1 MAEQQYNAF
10 DAFDSHDESATDRT
24 PEAPANTPSDT
35 PAHNAASARAEVASS
50 TGAVRGKSN
59 KQPTPQKTPEA
70 DAANEETPDAQE
82 SIDTYGAQT
91 MIDYGTTPDEALIK
105 LEAQGFTESEALRLL
120 GVSDRDTH
128 SKEAIESQET
138 LRRLKFTRWLVE
150 RGLLS
155 EYPA

>member
-10 DAFDSHDESATDRT
+10 DAFDSHDESAADRT

-35 PAHNAASARAEVASS
+35 PAHNATSARAELASS
-50 TGAVRGKSN
+50 TGGARGKSN
-59 KQPTPQKTPEA
+59 KQSAPQKAFEA
-70 DAANEETPDAQE
+70 DAANEETPDTQE
-82 SIDTYGAQT
+82 SIDTYGAQA
-91 MIDYGTTPDEALIK
+91 MIDYGTTPDEALVK